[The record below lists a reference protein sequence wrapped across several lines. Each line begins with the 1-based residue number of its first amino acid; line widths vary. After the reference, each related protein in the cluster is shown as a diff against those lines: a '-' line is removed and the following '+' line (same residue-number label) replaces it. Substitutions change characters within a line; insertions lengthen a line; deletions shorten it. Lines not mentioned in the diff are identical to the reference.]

1 MKKILV
7 TGGSGFIGC
16 NLIELLKDQK
26 KFRNFDIGKSTVVR
40 TERSISTSPQSVVN
54 MFQRW
59 YRNLGLVG
67 CSSHSGRRTFVTETS
82 KKISLVGGSL
92 KDIQMMVGHKSLQ
105 TTQRYIEGDSESQR
119 KVVELI

>member
-1 MKKILV
+1 
-7 TGGSGFIGC
+7 
-16 NLIELLKDQK
+16 
-26 KFRNFDIGKSTVVR
+26 
-40 TERSISTSPQSVVN
+40 

-92 KDIQMMVGHKSLQ
+92 RDIQMMVGHSSLQ
-105 TTQRYIEGDSESQR
+105 TTQRYIEADSETQR
-119 KVVELI
+119 KIIDLI